1 VSMFELRRSLGS
13 SLAHPIVAA
22 RNLRTLRET
31 CMRGA
36 VAAVVLCAPLLAAG
50 QATLG
55 AKGDTIH
62 GRVADLTAE
71 GVVFEPASG
80 TGQIAVKWADV
91 QSLETEGNYTVLHG
105 AEGEARGRILGFED
119 GKFILVGDAPAT
131 AERLE
136 IGTLFHA
143 YDESKAAGSWV
154 ERMRSRLRFWTATL
168 DASSAYTNSTTDTL
182 AGAAGILIDRK
193 KAPTHLL
200 FEAGAIYASEDEQHE
215 ERTIT
220 ENALFAFG
228 RGELDLT
235 DHWYTYASS
244 RFTHDNQLHLAL
256 RAEPRGGA
264 GYHFIKSKT
273 RNFSTDVGLAWIY
286 ESYFGDEFDVTT
298 GIDENR
304 GSNNFWSIAF
314 GAQGDAVL
322 AYGAILRGRVEYL
335 PSVDDWQDDY
345 LARAETSLDL
355 PMLHWLAFR
364 IAFADEYDNT
374 PAPGAQHNKFS
385 STAGIAIRFVP

>member
-1 VSMFELRRSLGS
+1 MGMFDLRRFSC
-13 SLAHPIVAA
+13 AA
-22 RNLRTLRET
+22 
-31 CMRGA
+31 
-36 VAAVVLCAPLLAAG
+36 AALVLFAPLLAAG

-62 GRVADLTAE
+62 GRVADLTGE

-80 TGQIAVKWADV
+80 KGQIAVKWADV
-91 QSLETEGNYTVLHG
+91 QSLETEGNYSVLHG

-119 GKFILVGDAPAT
+119 GQFILVGDAPAT
-131 AERLE
+131 AERVE
-136 IGTLFHA
+136 VGAIFHA
-143 YDESKAAGSWV
+143 YDESKATGSWV
-154 ERMRSRLRFWTATL
+154 ERMRSRLRFWMATF
-168 DASSAYTNSTTDTL
+168 DASAAYTNSTTDTL
-182 AGAAGILIDRK
+182 AGATGILIDRK

-200 FEAGAIYASEDEQHE
+200 FEAAAKYADQNKQHE

-220 ENALFAFG
+220 ENTLFAFG

-235 DHWYTYASS
+235 EHWYSYASS

-273 RNFSTDVGLAWIY
+273 RNFSADVGLAWIY
-286 ESYFGDEFDVTT
+286 ESYFGDEFIAF
-298 GIDENR
+298 GNDENR
-304 GSNNFWSIAF
+304 GSDDFWSIAF

-322 AYGAILRGRVEYL
+322 AYGAILRGRAEYL
-335 PSVDDWQDDY
+335 PAVDDWKNDY
-345 LARAETSLDL
+345 LARAETSLDV
-355 PMLHWLAFR
+355 PMLHWLALR

-385 STAGIAIRFVP
+385 STAGVAIRFLP

>member
-1 VSMFELRRSLGS
+1 MSMFDLGT
-13 SLAHPIVAA
+13 LARCLP
-22 RNLRTLRET
+22 
-31 CMRGA
+31 RGA
-36 VAAVVLCAPLLAAG
+36 AAALVLFAPLLAAG

-80 TGQIAVKWADV
+80 KGQIAVKWADV
-91 QSLETEGNYTVLHG
+91 QSLETEGNYSVLHG
-105 AEGEARGRILGFED
+105 AEGETRGRILGFEG
-119 GKFILVGDAPAT
+119 GKYILVGDAPAT
-131 AERLE
+131 AERVE

-143 YDESKAAGSWV
+143 YDESKATGSWV
-154 ERMRSRLRFWTATL
+154 ERMRSRLRFWMATL
-168 DASSAYTNSTTDTL
+168 DASAAYTNSTTDTM
-182 AGAAGILIDRK
+182 AGAAGFLIDRK

-200 FEAGAIYASEDEQHE
+200 FEAAAKYASEDEQHE

-220 ENALFAFG
+220 ENTLFAFG

-235 DHWYTYASS
+235 DRWYTYASS
-244 RFTHDNQLHLAL
+244 RFTHDNQLHLSL

-273 RNFSTDVGLAWIY
+273 RNFSTDIGVAWIY
-286 ESYFGDEFDVTT
+286 ENYFGDEFDVTT
-298 GIDENR
+298 GIDEDR
-304 GSNNFWSIAF
+304 GSDDFWAIAF
-314 GAQGDAVL
+314 GAQGDAAL
-322 AYGAILRGRVEYL
+322 AYGAILRGRAEYL
-335 PSVDDWQDDY
+335 PSVEDWQDDY
-345 LARAETSLDL
+345 LARAEASLDV

-385 STAGIAIRFVP
+385 STAGIAIRFIP